1 MGRVPTDV
9 RPAFEP
15 DPGIAPAWPR
25 RLGLA
30 LLVLLAVGLRLAA
43 VVQYEANHPLA
54 DAPGIDERSYLEWGA
69 ELAGGD
75 WLGDEVFFQEP
86 LYPYFLGAVFSVLGE
101 DLHALRVVQCLLGGL
116 TTLLVWR
123 LTRRVFGRAESW
135 IAGLAF
141 ALHPPAVL
149 LPCLLLKPNLF
160 LPLLAWLAE
169 LLVRP
174 GEPWRRFLGVG
185 ALAGLGALLRG
196 NLLVLLPVLALWPL
210 VRARIAARDRRG
222 PAWRASAA
230 FVVGALLVL
239 APVAVR
245 NGLVGGVWALTTSGA
260 GTNVYGGN
268 NADNPLGVATEFDW
282 VRGIPE
288 YEAGDWRREA
298 ERRLGRELDAGEVSS
313 YWLGQVAESLRR
325 DPALHARILW
335 TKWRLAWGAYE
346 VPDNHHLGWDARF
359 VPVLRGLLVAGE
371 GSGFALLGGLGL
383 GGLLLALLRGR
394 LRGPRGE
401 LALLFLAYTGTIV
414 LTVMSMRARLPLV
427 VLLFPFT
434 GSLAV
439 EVWRG
444 YVRDLDAPR
453 ARGWLPAVLCGLAG
467 VALTSLPVVDAEG
480 RARDLADRDHN
491 LVVSWL
497 ERGERLEQASALAAD
512 LVARYPRSSRLQT
525 LLADTEWRRGRAA
538 LEAGEERAGQ
548 EAIRAALV
556 RLRAV
561 VEAEGVAPR
570 ERSRALRLAAYV
582 QADLGDWEKA
592 ERFFRRAREFA
603 SEDLELRVSH
613 GQALLEA
620 ARAGAEGAED
630 LRAEGRALLE
640 GVVAE
645 DPGSV
650 PGRAA
655 AGLLAEMDA
664 D

>member
-1 MGRVPTDV
+1 MPDAA
-9 RPAFEP
+9 RPAFGP

-25 RLGLA
+25 RVGLA
-30 LLVLLAVGLRLAA
+30 LLFLLATGLRLVA
-43 VVQYEANHPLA
+43 VAQYEASHPQA
-54 DAPGIDERSYLEWGA
+54 SAPAIDERSYLEWGA
-69 ELAGGD
+69 ELAAGD

-86 LYPYFLGAVFSVLGE
+86 LYPYFVGAVFSALGE
-101 DLHALRVVQCLLGGL
+101 DLHGLRVVQCLLGGL

-123 LTRRVFGRAESW
+123 LTRRVFGRAEGW
-135 IAGLAF
+135 LAGLAV
-141 ALHPPAVL
+141 AVHPPAVL

-169 LLVRP
+169 LVVRR
-174 GEPWRRFLGVG
+174 GEPWRRWLGIGVLG
-185 ALAGLGALLRG
+185 GLGALLRG
-196 NLLVLLPVLALWPL
+196 NLLVLLPLLALWPV
-210 VRARIAARDRRG
+210 VRGGRAGLARTSRAAV
-222 PAWRASAA
+222 AFAA
-230 FVVGALLVL
+230 GVLLVL
-239 APVAVR
+239 GPVAVR

-313 YWLGQVAESLRR
+313 YWLGQVGESVRR

-335 TKWRLAWGAYE
+335 NKWRLAWGAYE

-359 VPVLRGLLVAGE
+359 VPVVRGLLAAGE

-383 GGLLLALLRGR
+383 GGILLALLRRR
-394 LRGPRGE
+394 LTAERRE

-434 GSLAV
+434 GSLMA

-444 YVRDLDAPR
+444 YARDLDAPR
-453 ARGWLPAVLCGLAG
+453 ARGWLPAVLCSIAG

-538 LEAGEERAGQ
+538 LGAGEERAGQ
-548 EAIRAALV
+548 EAIRGALV

-613 GQALLEA
+613 GQALLEV
-620 ARAGAEGAED
+620 ARAGAEGAD
-630 LRAEGRALLE
+630 ALRAEGRALLE
-640 GVVAE
+640 GVVVE
-645 DPGSV
+645 DPEGV
-650 PGRAA
+650 RGRAA
-655 AGLLAEMDA
+655 AGLLAEA
-664 D
+664 DVD